1 MTKETVE
8 IKESTILS
16 ILSNYRKIEI
26 EAYVKGNPD
35 KVSLLIDIDILLR
48 KAKLTPLQKQ
58 IVDLYYIKQLT
69 QAQTSKE
76 LNVTQQAISYSLPII
91 KERIKTVARDCEV

>member
-91 KERIKTVARDCEV
+91 KERIKTVARDWEV